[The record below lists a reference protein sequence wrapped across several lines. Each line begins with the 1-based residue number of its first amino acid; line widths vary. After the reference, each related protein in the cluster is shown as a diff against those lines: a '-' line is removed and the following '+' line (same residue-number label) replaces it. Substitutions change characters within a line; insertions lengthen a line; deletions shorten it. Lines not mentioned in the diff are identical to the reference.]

1 MKMKLNKKIA
11 LASAT
16 VFSAMPFV
24 ATHADELTA
33 KWTPRSVDEIKA
45 DITSKGNQQT
55 YTVQY
60 GDTLSTIAE
69 ALNVDVNVLANL
81 NNIANL
87 DLIFPDTVLK
97 TEVNAQNEV
106 TSVEIQTPT
115 DSPAEA
121 PTTAKADLTTNEVKV
136 DDQTVAVDDLTKPVE
151 ETNTQPVP
159 TTPQAPAEAPKSEE
173 KPAQPE
179 AQAPAAEP
187 TATKKE
193 EAPVVETADKAPAT
207 PATEQPTTDASQT
220 PAVAEKTPAVPQEA
234 PAITEDTSAAPTTT
248 DQTYSAPA
256 TQTSPDFA
264 TLAAQNAANAGL
276 QPKAAAESAKTN
288 LVAQVQAAST
298 TATTTETAAPVAT
311 AQTSIA
317 NQSATDVTPAVQ
329 QVTASATTTQAQA
342 TTVSTSST
350 ASTAASNSSS
360 ANTYPIG
367 ECTWGAKALAPW
379 AGNYWGNGGQW
390 AASASA
396 AGFRVGSTPAVGAI
410 AVWND
415 GGYGHVAV
423 VTAVESDTRIQVSES
438 NYNGNRT
445 IGNYRGWFNP
455 TSGWGSLSYIYPN

>member
-136 DDQTVAVDDLTKPVE
+136 DNQTVAVDDLTKPVE

-193 EAPVVETADKAPAT
+193 EAPVVETADKAPET

-234 PAITEDTSAAPTTT
+234 PATTEDTSAAPTTT

-276 QPKAAAESAKTN
+276 QPKAAAFKEEIAAKFGISNIGGYRAGDSDGQGTGHGDGLAIDVMVPQSSA
-288 LVAQVQAAST
+288 LGDQVADYVISQMASKDVSYIIWKQRFYS
-298 TATTTETAAPVAT
+298 PYN
-311 AQTSIA
+311 SIYGPA
-317 NQSATDVTPAVQ
+317 NTWNPMPDRGG
-329 QVTASATTTQAQA
+329 VTA
-342 TTVSTSST
+342 
-350 ASTAASNSSS
+350 NH
-360 ANTYPIG
+360 Y
-367 ECTWGAKALAPW
+367 
-379 AGNYWGNGGQW
+379 
-390 AASASA
+390 
-396 AGFRVGSTPAVGAI
+396 
-410 AVWND
+410 D
-415 GGYGHVAV
+415 HVHI
-423 VTAVESDTRIQVSES
+423 S
-438 NYNGNRT
+438 
-445 IGNYRGWFNP
+445 FNK
-455 TSGWGSLSYIYPN
+455 